1 MAFALMFPNLGD
13 MPPPF
18 GLAKQKIGR
27 GRIACLHRI
36 LPDLLV

>member
-13 MPPPF
+13 MRPPF

-27 GRIACLHRI
+27 GWIPCINRI